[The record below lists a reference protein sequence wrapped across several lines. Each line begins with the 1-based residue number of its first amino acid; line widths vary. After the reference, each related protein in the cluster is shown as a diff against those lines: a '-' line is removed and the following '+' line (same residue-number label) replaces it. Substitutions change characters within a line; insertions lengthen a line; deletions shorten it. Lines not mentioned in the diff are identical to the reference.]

1 MNVVAEML
9 REKDQEIQALK
20 ADLYWAQ
27 LEIAVLAGE
36 DKHSE
41 FVHSIFDGG
50 QRAHLHAWT
59 QESMIRTLKW
69 QLDDLRAQL
78 QFMQI
83 RLDHALRPRSRPRN
97 PPDETF
103 LARKGY
109 GWKKGVSNYGK

>member
-83 RLDHALRPRSRPRN
+83 RLDHAHVKKPSLTKRSSR
-97 PPDETF
+97 
-103 LARKGY
+103 ARAT
-109 GWKKGVSNYGK
+109 VGKRE

>member
-1 MNVVAEML
+1 MNVVTEML
-9 REKDQEIQALK
+9 REKDQEILSLK

-41 FVHSIFDGG
+41 FMHSIFHGG
-50 QRAHLHAWT
+50 QRAHMVAWQ
-59 QESMIRTLKW
+59 QEQTIRELRW
-69 QLDDLRAQL
+69 QIDDLRTQL
-78 QFMQI
+78 QFTHI
-83 RLDHALRPRSRPRN
+83 RLAHALRPRSRSRN